1 MTTRALVVGSVAAT
15 GLFSSLAAWAQ
26 PGRSKAVR
34 AITPTS
40 GSAVGG
46 QLGFRSRVGTGTS
59 PTTTPAT
66 TPPTQAPSGGDDNL
80 TQPTSPPVTS
90 PPVTAPAYQ
99 YSPPVQYA
107 PPVVVSGA
115 S

>member
-26 PGRSKAVR
+26 PGSKIAR
-34 AITPTS
+34 ASNPTT
-40 GSAVGG
+40 GNAAVGG
-46 QLGFRSRVGTGTS
+46 RLGLRARVGTGNPTGVS
-59 PTTTPAT
+59 PATTPAT
-66 TPPTQAPSGGDDNL
+66 TPPTQASSGGGETL
-80 TQPTSPPVTS
+80 TQPTS

>member
-1 MTTRALVVGSVAAT
+1 MTTRVLVVGSVAAT

-34 AITPTS
+34 ASNPTT
-40 GSAVGG
+40 GNAAVGG
-46 QLGFRSRVGTGTS
+46 RLGLRSGVGTGDTTGTS
-59 PTTTPAT
+59 PATTPAT
-66 TPPTQAPSGGDDNL
+66 QPPTQASSGGGDDL
-80 TQPTSPPVTS
+80 TQPTS

>member
-1 MTTRALVVGSVAAT
+1 MTTRALVVGSVAAA

-34 AITPTS
+34 ATTPTN
-40 GSAVGG
+40 GNAGG
-46 QLGFRSRVGTGTS
+46 RQLGLRPRVGTGTS
-59 PTTTPAT
+59 PATSPAT
-66 TPPTQAPSGGDDNL
+66 APAATLPSQATAGGDGNL
-80 TQPTSPPVTS
+80 TQPTS